1 LAEKKFRDYGS
12 WKEYNLSEGEVLV
25 GVYCNT
31 TAYPTI
37 VNLGFLVAKY
47 D

>member
-1 LAEKKFRDYGS
+1 LAEKKFLVNGS

-31 TAYPTI
+31 TANSYI
-37 VNLGFLVAKY
+37 ANFGFLVALYK
-47 D
+47 